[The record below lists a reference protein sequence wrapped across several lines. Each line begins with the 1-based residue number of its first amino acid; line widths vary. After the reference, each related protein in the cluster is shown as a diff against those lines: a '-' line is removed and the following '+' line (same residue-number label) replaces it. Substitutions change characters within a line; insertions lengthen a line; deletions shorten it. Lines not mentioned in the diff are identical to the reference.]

1 MRARSYP
8 VLEEFGT
15 VRVWM
20 GEKERPDPA
29 LLPRFPFLSS
39 PKYCPVKGYSK
50 MNVDYRYML
59 DNLADVTH
67 LLTVHNETMYC
78 AGLSRAK
85 TVVER
90 GNLGQAFRTKY
101 GRR

>member
-1 MRARSYP
+1 
-8 VLEEFGT
+8 
-15 VRVWM
+15 
-20 GEKERPDPA
+20 
-29 LLPRFPFLSS
+29 
-39 PKYCPVKGYSK
+39 

-101 GRR
+101 ATAVERLCCINGRSG